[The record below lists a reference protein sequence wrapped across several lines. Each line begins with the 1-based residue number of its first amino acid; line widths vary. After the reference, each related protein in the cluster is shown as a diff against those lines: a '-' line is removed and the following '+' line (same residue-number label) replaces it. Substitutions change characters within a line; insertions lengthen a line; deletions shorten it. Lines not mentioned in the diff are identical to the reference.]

1 MNITIYWKTK
11 QASVIDAIRKEMN
24 IKEGMTINGENTV
37 DVDEQQLDRLKEYEN
52 KSFIQLRNKKQH
64 EKIKLKLEYGTFS
77 YADMI

>member
-52 KSFIQLRNKKQH
+52 KSFIQLRNKNNMK
-64 EKIKLKLEYGTFS
+64 KLN
-77 YADMI
+77 

>member
-37 DVDEQQLDRLKEYEN
+37 DVNVQQLDRLKKYEN
-52 KSFIQLRNKKQH
+52 KSFIQLRNKKKH
-64 EKIKLKLEYGTFS
+64 EKN
-77 YADMI
+77 

>member
-1 MNITIYWKTK
+1 MNGMNITIYWKTK

-64 EKIKLKLEYGTFS
+64 EKN
-77 YADMI
+77 

>member
-52 KSFIQLRNKKQH
+52 ISFIQLRNKNQN
-64 EKIKLKLEYGTFS
+64 EKN
-77 YADMI
+77 

>member
-37 DVDEQQLDRLKEYEN
+37 DVNEQQLDRLKEYEN
-52 KSFIQLRNKKQH
+52 KSFIQLRNKKKH
-64 EKIKLKLEYGTFS
+64 EKN
-77 YADMI
+77 

>member
-37 DVDEQQLDRLKEYEN
+37 DVNEQQLDRLKEYEN
-52 KSFIQLRNKKQH
+52 KSFIQLRNKK
-64 EKIKLKLEYGTFS
+64 K
-77 YADMI
+77 